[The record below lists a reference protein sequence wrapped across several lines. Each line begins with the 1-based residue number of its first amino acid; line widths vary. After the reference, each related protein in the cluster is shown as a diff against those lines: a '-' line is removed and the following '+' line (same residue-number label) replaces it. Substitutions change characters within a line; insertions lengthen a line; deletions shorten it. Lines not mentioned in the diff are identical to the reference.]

1 MTPFLSI
8 IIPVFNESGNIGPLL
23 DYLLEKTDTSDT
35 EIIVV
40 DGGSTDNTLKEV
52 HDRSVKSIQSPKASR
67 AVQMNIGARASSG
80 EFLYFVHADTLPPTD
95 FIDCLKQA
103 KAEGKKLACFR
114 FRFDS
119 KSWIL
124 AVNSFFTRFNFDW
137 CRGGDQTLFVC
148 RKLFTMLDGYNE
160 DYSIMEEYDF
170 LIRAE
175 EKTSLSILPRAV
187 KVSARKYNNNSWFK
201 VQMANLR
208 AFRQFRSGIHPDV
221 IKENYKSALNPH

>member
-8 IIPVFNESGNIGPLL
+8 VIPVYNEAGNIGPLL
-23 DYLLEKTDTSDT
+23 DYLLEKTDEKDT

-40 DGGSTDNTLKEV
+40 DGGSTDFTCEEV
-52 HDRSVKSIQSPKASR
+52 HQRPVKCIRSSQASR
-67 AVQMNIGARASSG
+67 AVQMNEGARASSG

-148 RKLFTMLDGYNE
+148 RKLYEKLNGYNE
-160 DYSIMEEYDF
+160 KYSIMEEYDF

-175 EKTSLSILPRAV
+175 KHVALSILPRAV
-187 KVSARKYNNNSWFK
+187 KVSARKYNNNSWLK
-201 VQMANLR
+201 VQLANLK
-208 AFRQFRSGIHPDV
+208 AFKQFRSGVDPDI
-221 IKENYKSALNPH
+221 IKKNYKSALNPY